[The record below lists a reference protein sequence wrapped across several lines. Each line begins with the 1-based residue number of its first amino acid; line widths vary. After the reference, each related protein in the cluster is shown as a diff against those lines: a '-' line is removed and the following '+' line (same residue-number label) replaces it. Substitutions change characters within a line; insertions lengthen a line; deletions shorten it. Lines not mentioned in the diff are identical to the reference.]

1 MTNTGTKIIE
11 TLNTDNIDVVVL
23 ANGEYPSHHIP
34 LSLITKGL
42 PIVCCDGAIEK
53 LDSLGILP
61 LVVVGDGDSIPQH
74 LCDKYSNCWHY
85 IPDQETNDLTKATT
99 YCINHGFKHIAI
111 IGATGMREDHTL
123 GNISLL
129 ANYGK
134 QADVRMFTDYGVFVA
149 VFDSTHFRSFVGQQV
164 SIFNLRQENYIDADG
179 LLYPI
184 KHRNFAQWWEGT
196 LNESTADSFLLKL
209 KGEVIV
215 FQTYEKKQRD

>member
-61 LVVVGDGDSIPQH
+61 LMVVGDGDSIPQH

-111 IGATGMREDHTL
+111 IGA
-123 GNISLL
+123 
-129 ANYGK
+129 
-134 QADVRMFTDYGVFVA
+134 DVRERKGKDRYVITRNTIGLEWSCEYDNDSVTDDSYIDRSIKTAEIALCKIRDIIKENNKHLLKRNKQLFINYVFH
-149 VFDSTHFRSFVGQQV
+149 DKDMENSTEL
-164 SIFNLRQENYIDADG
+164 FNL
-179 LLYPI
+179 
-184 KHRNFAQWWEGT
+184 
-196 LNESTADSFLLKL
+196 
-209 KGEVIV
+209 
-215 FQTYEKKQRD
+215 